1 MSRHPLSAILVT
13 LLLMSGC
20 AASDD
25 TRIYLPEDITPPEG
39 VVESTAAPRDP
50 SDPAVA
56 PGPLT
61 EDALGYLIHS
71 YLPDHILKA
80 GLGGKV
86 FCAYELYG
94 WELKT
99 DTATAWLWTICEEHF
114 VTEGDL
120 DEVSAVSNPVTI
132 HLSKLP
138 AGWIV
143 SFAEQP
149 EEASFYEDS
158 IRRMF
163 PPEFADRALDGGG
176 LSRDLSAEIK
186 EAARNHLG

>member
-20 AASDD
+20 AGSDD
-25 TRIYLPEDITPPEG
+25 TRIYLPDDITPPAG
-39 VVESTAAPRDP
+39 VIETTAPPRDAI
-50 SDPAVA
+50 DPAVA

-61 EDALGYLIHS
+61 EDGLGYLIHS
-71 YLPDHILKA
+71 YLPNHILA
-80 GLGGKV
+80 PERNGEV

-99 DTATAWLWTICEEHF
+99 DTATAWLWTLCEEHF
-114 VTEGDL
+114 VTFGDL
-120 DEVSAVSNPVTI
+120 SEVSAVSTPVTI
-132 HLSKLP
+132 HLSELP

-149 EEASFYEDS
+149 GMGDLYEDS
-158 IRRMF
+158 VRQMF
-163 PPEFADRALDGGG
+163 PPEFADLALNGRR
-176 LSRDLSAEIK
+176 SRDLSAEVK